1 MAVFIMPPAP
11 VTATFNGDITQ
22 KKLDATVSST
32 STLVANTASTI
43 LAVDATATLGKKI
56 YSIVNTSTTATVRVA
71 LGRTATVTD
80 YDYTLYPE
88 NIIGD
93 FDFSGELISA
103 ISTGTPTVNISS
115 AKYLEV

>member
-1 MAVFIMPPAP
+1 MGFLITPP
-11 VTATFNGDITQ
+11 VTNTFNGDVTQ
-22 KKLDATVSST
+22 RKLDATVSST

-43 LAVDATATLGKKI
+43 LAVDATATLGKNI
-56 YSIVNTSTTATVRVA
+56 YSIANTSTTATVFIA
-71 LGRTATVTD
+71 LGRVATLTN
-80 YDYTLYPE
+80 YDYVLYPS

-93 FDFSGELISA
+93 FDFTGELISA

>member
-22 KKLDATVSST
+22 RKLDTTSTST

-43 LAVDATATLGKKI
+43 LALDATATLGKKI

-71 LGRTATVTD
+71 LGRTATATD

-88 NIIGD
+88 NILGD

-103 ISTGTPTVNISS
+103 ISTGTPKVNISS

>member
-1 MAVFIMPPAP
+1 MPFIITPP
-11 VTATFNGDITQ
+11 VTAFNGDITQ
-22 KKLDATVSST
+22 RKLDAIVSST
-32 STLVANTASTI
+32 STLVANTASNI
-43 LAVDATATLGKKI
+43 LAADATATLGKKI
-56 YSIVNTSTTATVRVA
+56 YSIANTSTTATVRIA
-71 LGRTATVTD
+71 LGRVATLTN

-93 FDFSGELISA
+93 FDYSGELISA